1 MTQAAHPAMGMA
13 AVALLDGRCQIKSMS
28 EASVAVT
35 PLSRWR
41 HRELILILGTLT
53 AFGSVSIDM
62 YLPAMSAIARDL
74 NVAPHV
80 IANTMASFFLGF
92 AVGQAVFGP
101 IADRFGRKP
110 PLYAGIFLYIAA
122 SAVCAL
128 THSAGVLVGAR
139 FVQALAAC
147 AGGVTSRAA
156 VRDLFSPAE
165 MPRIFA
171 AIMLVFGVA
180 PLVAPFVGGYL
191 LVWFG
196 WRAIFWTQ
204 VAFAVLALI
213 AVFFRLEES
222 HGGGQ
227 RALHPLAI
235 AWDYVLLLKDR
246 RFIGYVLPAALSNGG
261 MFAYLTGSSHVFIDI
276 FHVPPQH
283 FGWFF
288 GFNALGLIGA
298 AQLPAR
304 IIGRVDGAKFL
315 FGAQCIQMLAGLALV
330 VTSLLGG
337 GLWPTTA
344 LLFVFVALNGAIMPT
359 ASALAMRHFAR
370 NAGMASALIGTL
382 PFGLG
387 VVAAAIL
394 GKLPATN
401 PLPMTSVMAGCTVA
415 AVLSSLLLSPA
426 RADALQ
432 RA

>member
-1 MTQAAHPAMGMA
+1 MRPAP
-13 AVALLDGRCQIKSMS
+13 VALRDRRCQMKPMT
-28 EASVAVT
+28 EARAALA
-35 PLSRWR
+35 PASRWR
-41 HRELILILGTLT
+41 HRELILILGMLT

-74 NVAPHV
+74 GVAPHV

-92 AVGQAVFGP
+92 ALGQAMFGP

-110 PLYAGIFLYIAA
+110 PLYAGIVLYIAA
-122 SAVCAL
+122 CAVCAL
-128 THSAGVLVGAR
+128 THSAGVLIAAR
-139 FVQALAAC
+139 LVQALAAC

-180 PLVAPFVGGYL
+180 PMVAPFVGGYL
-191 LVWFG
+191 LIWFG

-204 VAFAVLALI
+204 AAFGAVALI

-222 HGGGQ
+222 HGGAQ
-227 RALHPLAI
+227 RPLHPLAI
-235 AWDYVLLLKDR
+235 AWDYALLLKDR
-246 RFIGYVLPAALSNGG
+246 HFIGYVLPAALSNGG
-261 MFAYLTGSSHVFIDI
+261 MFAYLTGSSHVFIDL

-304 IIGRVDGAKFL
+304 VIGRVDAARFL
-315 FGAQCIQMLAGLALV
+315 FGAQSAQMLAGLALV
-330 VTSLLGG
+330 ATALLGG
-337 GLWPTTA
+337 GLWLTAA

-359 ASALAMRHFAR
+359 ASALAMRHFSR

-387 VVAAAIL
+387 VIAAGIL
-394 GKLPATN
+394 GKLPATS

-415 AVLSSLLLSPA
+415 AVLSSLLLTPPKAIAAQPA
-426 RADALQ
+426 
-432 RA
+432 

>member
-1 MTQAAHPAMGMA
+1 MTEARAMFA
-13 AVALLDGRCQIKSMS
+13 P
-28 EASVAVT
+28 T
-35 PLSRWR
+35 SRWR
-41 HRELILILGTLT
+41 HWELILILAMLT

-74 NVAPHV
+74 RVEPHV

-92 AVGQAVFGP
+92 ALGQAIFGP

-110 PLYAGIFLYIAA
+110 PLYAGIVIYIAA
-122 SAVCAL
+122 CAACAL
-128 THSAGVLVGAR
+128 TTSAAVLTVAR
-139 FVQALAAC
+139 LVQALAAC

-180 PLVAPFVGGYL
+180 PMVAPFIGGYL

-196 WRAIFWTQ
+196 WRAIFWAQ
-204 VAFAVLALI
+204 AAFGALALV

-222 HGGGQ
+222 HGGAH
-227 RALHPLAI
+227 RPLHPFI
-235 AWDYVLLLKDR
+235 IFRDYAVLLRDR
-246 RFIGYVLPAALSNGG
+246 RFIGYALPAALSNGG

-288 GFNALGLIGA
+288 GINALGLILA

-304 IIGRVDGAKFL
+304 LIGRFDGARLFL
-315 FGAQCIQMLAGLALV
+315 GAQSAQMVVGLVLV
-330 VTSLLGG
+330 ATAFLGG
-337 GLWPTTA
+337 GLWVTA
-344 LLFVFVALNGAIMPT
+344 PLLFLFVSLNGAIMPT

-370 NAGMASALIGTL
+370 NAGMASALLGTL
-382 PFGLG
+382 PFGMG

-394 GKLPATN
+394 GKLPATT
-401 PLPMTSVMAGCTVA
+401 PLPMTGVMAGCTVV
-415 AVLSSLLLSPA
+415 AVLASTFLAPPKQVA
-426 RADALQ
+426 IQ